1 MLKETIIILLLIAL
15 IYYYRQSQK
24 PLILGS
30 NSDSGEL
37 QTQLEQTQGANLV
50 LTSFLKNSLNSNSL
64 EELKGKLAGKTLD
77 ELIEENVDYETEV
90 DTLTRTKNSL
100 EQDLTTQSNAFQS
113 RLREKDREVKKLKED
128 LTNEKGRADK
138 MQEKLNSEEQQHKGS
153 LERISLLTGQIKK
166 LEQEKGELA
175 EQVKKMP
182 GEFPEE
188 KALEQKHQNQL
199 REIYA
204 LFDLRARGMKEIN
217 FNQLMGVLKE
227 TKKKVDKK

>member
-1 MLKETIIILLLIAL
+1 MLKETLIILLLIAL

-30 NSDSGEL
+30 NSGSGEL

-64 EELKGKLAGKTLD
+64 EELKGKLGGKTLD
-77 ELIEENVDYETEV
+77 ELIEENEDYETEV

-100 EQDLTTQSNAFQS
+100 EADLLTQSNAFQS
-113 RLREKDREVKKLKED
+113 RLREKDREVERLKKDLKD
-128 LTNEKGRADK
+128 EKGRADK
-138 MQEKLNSEEQQHKGS
+138 TQENLTSEKQQHKGS

-188 KALEQKHQNQL
+188 KALEQKHQDQL